1 MISAQSSKKLNIR
14 LATVVL
20 ITLGLKQPLFSQTD
34 IQFEFNNVKLKP
46 ALKALIAIHGM
57 AIIFPDSIPNTPINA
72 KCDDCNMD
80 EAISKVLAHT
90 EIT

>member
-57 AIIFPDSIPNTPINA
+57 AIIFPDSIPNNPINA
-72 KCDDCNMD
+72 KCDGCNMD